1 MSEQQRRTPRVDVW
15 QQDDG
20 KWRWKYVGVA
30 EVEGVPLELLANE
43 PEPSQEEAVSSAQLA
58 YPDVPVEV
66 HRRPVPPVQED
77 PKQLVWTGATV
88 ALSMALAAVAMRYRR
103 WWIAPLAPV
112 LAHGVVVRVRSRVAQ
127 LR

>member
-1 MSEQQRRTPRVDVW
+1 VEVW

-20 KWRWKYVGVA
+20 RWRWKYVGVA
-30 EVEGVPLELLANE
+30 DVDGEPLELLANE

-66 HRRPVPPVQED
+66 LRRPVPPVRED

-88 ALSMALAAVAMRYRR
+88 ALSLALAAVAVRYRR
-103 WWIAPLAPV
+103 WWIAPLTPV
-112 LAHGVVVRVRSRVAQ
+112 LAHGVVVRVRARLAQ

>member
-1 MSEQQRRTPRVDVW
+1 VTGQQGRAPRVKVW

-20 KWRWKYVGVA
+20 RWRWKYVGVA
-30 EVEGVPLELLANE
+30 DVDGEPLELLANE

-66 HRRPVPPVQED
+66 LRRPVPPVRED

-88 ALSMALAAVAMRYRR
+88 ALYRR

-112 LAHGVVVRVRSRVAQ
+112 LAHGVVVRVRARLAQ